1 VNRSLL
7 RAIAL
12 TVATTLATPPIAMVP
27 ARAQSNELPSLGE
40 AGADDLSPANE
51 RKLGEQI
58 MREVVADPL
67 YLPDPDTTE
76 YLNKLGYQLVSSS
89 NARHM
94 DFNFFCVK
102 DPMIN
107 AFALPGGFIGV
118 HSGLILLAQTESE
131 LAAVIG
137 HEIGH
142 VEQRHIAR
150 MLAKQR
156 ESAAVAIG
164 ALLLALLAARSGS
177 SSAGDLTQA
186 AILGGQA
193 AAIQQQLNFSRE
205 AEREADRVGFNT
217 LNGAGFDVSAMA
229 TFFGRMQ
236 QSTRIYESAAPA
248 YLRTHPLTTER
259 ISDMQNRLREVRSKQ
274 RADSL
279 DFQLV
284 RARLRVLQ
292 DDSTQGLR
300 DARSSFS
307 GQLANR
313 ATPSEVAS
321 YYGLALANLKLG
333 DNALA
338 LENALAAR
346 KRTGTGSAMIEKVY
360 AQSRYMAARTPQ
372 ERDDAMQF
380 ARETTT
386 RFPISRLIAL
396 NYVDMLQLSNRHD
409 EAIAYL
415 RDQLAIPRSEPKYYE
430 LLARSYGSLN
440 KRTLQHQATGELY
453 ALIGATPA
461 AIQQFQLARKAADAD
476 FYVLSEVDARLRQL
490 MQQMR
495 ERREDLI
502 RAGKRPPPED
512 KGPEN

>member
-1 VNRSLL
+1 
-7 RAIAL
+7 
-12 TVATTLATPPIAMVP
+12 
-27 ARAQSNELPSLGE
+27 
-40 AGADDLSPANE
+40 
-51 RKLGEQI
+51 
-58 MREVVADPL
+58 
-67 YLPDPDTTE
+67 
-76 YLNKLGYQLVSSS
+76 
-89 NARHM
+89 
-94 DFNFFCVK
+94 
-102 DPMIN
+102 
-107 AFALPGGFIGV
+107 
-118 HSGLILLAQTESE
+118 
-131 LAAVIG
+131 
-137 HEIGH
+137 
-142 VEQRHIAR
+142 
-150 MLAKQR
+150 
-156 ESAAVAIG
+156 
-164 ALLLALLAARSGS
+164 
-177 SSAGDLTQA
+177 
-186 AILGGQA
+186 
-193 AAIQQQLNFSRE
+193 
-205 AEREADRVGFNT
+205 
-217 LNGAGFDVSAMA
+217 
-229 TFFGRMQ
+229 
-236 QSTRIYESAAPA
+236 
-248 YLRTHPLTTER
+248 
-259 ISDMQNRLREVRSKQ
+259 MQNRLREVRSKQ

-300 DARSSFS
+300 DARGAFS

-338 LENALAAR
+338 VENALAAR
-346 KRTGTGSAMIEKVY
+346 KRAGTGSAMIEKLY

-372 ERDDAMQF
+372 ERDDALQF
-380 ARETTT
+380 AREATA

-490 MQQMR
+490 TQQMR

-512 KGPEN
+512 KGLEN

>member
-1 VNRSLL
+1 VNRAFL

-12 TVATTLATPPIAMVP
+12 TVATTLITPPIAVAP
-27 ARAQSNELPSLGE
+27 AHAQSNELPALGE

-51 RKLGEQI
+51 RKLGESI
-58 MREVVADPL
+58 MREVVSNPT
-67 YLPDPDTTE
+67 YLADPDTTE
-76 YLNKLGYQLVSSS
+76 YLNKLGYQLVAASG
-89 NARHM
+89 ARHM
-94 DFNFFCVK
+94 DFNFFCIR

-118 HSGLILLAQTESE
+118 HSGLVLIAQTESE

-156 ESAAVAIG
+156 DSTALAIG
-164 ALLLALLAARSGS
+164 ALLLALLAARSNS

-205 AEREADRVGFNT
+205 AEREADRVGFQT
-217 LNGAGFDVSAMA
+217 LLGAGFDVTAMA

-248 YLRTHPLTTER
+248 YLRTHPLTIER
-259 ISDMQNRLREVRSKQ
+259 ISDIQTRVREVRTRQ

-292 DDSTQGLR
+292 DESVQGLR
-300 DARSSFS
+300 DARSAFS

-313 ATPSEVAS
+313 STTSDVAS

-333 DNALA
+333 ENAVA
-338 LENALAAR
+338 LENAQAAR
-346 KRTGTGSAMIEKVY
+346 KRAGTGSLMIEKLY
-360 AQSRYMAARTPQ
+360 AQTRYAAARTQQ
-372 ERDDAMQF
+372 ERDDVVQF
-380 ARETTT
+380 ARDATT
-386 RFPISRLIAL
+386 RFPISRTMAL
-396 NYVDMLQLSNRHD
+396 NYVEMLQFSNRND

-415 RDQLAIPRSEPKYYE
+415 RDQIALPRSEPKYYE
-430 LLARSYGSLN
+430 LLARSYNSLN

-453 ALIGATPA
+453 ALIGAMPA
-461 AIQQFQLARKAADAD
+461 AIEQFQMARKAADAD

-490 MQQMR
+490 TQQLKEQR
-495 ERREDLI
+495 DELARNKRRAPDSDRL
-502 RAGKRPPPED
+502 R
-512 KGPEN
+512 

>member
-1 VNRSLL
+1 
-7 RAIAL
+7 
-12 TVATTLATPPIAMVP
+12 
-27 ARAQSNELPSLGE
+27 
-40 AGADDLSPANE
+40 
-51 RKLGEQI
+51 
-58 MREVVADPL
+58 
-67 YLPDPDTTE
+67 
-76 YLNKLGYQLVSSS
+76 
-89 NARHM
+89 
-94 DFNFFCVK
+94 
-102 DPMIN
+102 
-107 AFALPGGFIGV
+107 
-118 HSGLILLAQTESE
+118 
-131 LAAVIG
+131 
-137 HEIGH
+137 
-142 VEQRHIAR
+142 
-150 MLAKQR
+150 
-156 ESAAVAIG
+156 
-164 ALLLALLAARSGS
+164 
-177 SSAGDLTQA
+177 
-186 AILGGQA
+186 
-193 AAIQQQLNFSRE
+193 LNFSRE

-346 KRTGTGSAMIEKVY
+346 KRTGTGSAMIEKIY

-453 ALIGATPA
+453 ALIFWQFRVQLKTGLLKILNGF
-461 AIQQFQLARKAADAD
+461 AIPGGHLFGDRIAKD
-476 FYVLSEVDARLRQL
+476 
-490 MQQMR
+490 
-495 ERREDLI
+495 
-502 RAGKRPPPED
+502 
-512 KGPEN
+512 